1 MRSSSHDAMMRC
13 TQPHLPQNYTF
24 QSAGQIKAVSSWDCL
39 ALSRLLI
46 NLWMSRFTDTSVN
59 GRSIRTSTA
68 AAPHWRAHHQMREE
82 GRCLGRFL
90 ISDVRTCPVKPTIT
104 SLLAVSEMRTRRRRR
119 VPLMNKALC
128 HRCIV
133 GVVVVVNCADLNQV
147 HIEDTYCWMASHQGD
162 CAIRGGS
169 GVVRGKWSPT
179 LNFLVALLSLVKR
192 FRSSILIALRD

>member
-24 QSAGQIKAVSSWDCL
+24 QSACWANQSSIEL
-39 ALSRLLI
+39 GLSGIEYLI

-59 GRSIRTSTA
+59 GRSIRT
-68 AAPHWRAHHQMREE
+68 AAPHWRAHHQMRER

-169 GVVRGKWSPT
+169 GVVRGKWSTT